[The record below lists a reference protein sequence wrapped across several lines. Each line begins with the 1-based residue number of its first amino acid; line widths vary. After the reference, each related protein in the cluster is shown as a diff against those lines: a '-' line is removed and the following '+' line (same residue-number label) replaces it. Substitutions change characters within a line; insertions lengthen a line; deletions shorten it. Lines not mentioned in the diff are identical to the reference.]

1 MKFRFLLL
9 STAIFFIIGCSA
21 YKQLQ
26 PKPELSPAESGY
38 IELKD
43 GKKDF
48 ELKKDKKY
56 FIQFPSAQ
64 ENNFYLVLSLSNKKS
79 FHSFL
84 TAQLI
89 DKKKHGE
96 SIKDESTSDTL
107 SVYPVQQNGTG
118 YFLLVDKVG
127 QDVVLK
133 TNYRYTP
140 QWRFKFENKYAEF
153 QSALQ
158 KNRLDRKNYSAIGS
172 GYHLEGLN
180 YVSTADSLK
189 QRSSELVLMYKELL
203 AIESIF
209 PKTILNSKDQAYQN
223 YLKFKS
229 DVEDEMTFQEDYAN
243 TIGFFSK
250 EFACRNNPAEFVKGV
265 DDFTAYFAKKDRYP
279 STVFSEAQTVI
290 KGRLTEV
297 VPFYDQ
303 RISGKDDA
311 KPFDENLYM
320 TSNLY
325 RTRFLYENAGLAI
338 PSEYNSIVKFVKDFD
353 AKAIS
358 IVNAK
363 DSLKYISGVVNNFN
377 QMPNDEFFRIAVKKT
392 TELQGSL
399 PSPIDESYGKYQP
412 LKSSKQLNDELT
424 TLKADIDKSLAS
436 YREAEALVPQLNVL
450 KDQKDYSTMLGILK
464 QNAHLYFLLD
474 KYKALDKMSVDEQ
487 SNSIRTALESNNW
500 PQSEGLLRKL
510 HEDMNFLNA
519 AEIYPAKK
527 ATVDALE
534 DSLYTRIDRA
544 SRVRITQFL
553 DANVN
558 TLENVDS
565 LYSDTVFVPVYNIT
579 FASGS
584 RNELVQRKNNLIA
597 DLSKMKEDEFPA
609 RAIKTL
615 YEQFTTN
622 PSDNGVLKAR
632 AIVSHG
638 KHYTADDKKT
648 KQRISECDPYA
659 AKWITKPKEYRRV
672 FVLPVTDSKK
682 GKNKYVVRFN
692 VNIETEANF
701 PVYDVNVKLPKD
713 IAGNAATT
721 QWYESITLNK
731 KPLKN
736 EGRFSI
742 SAPNAANDFECQI
755 TPVQMNKDQNNI
767 LEITF
772 YDDSFKVYTFSTM
785 VQKPIIKKN

>member
-1 MKFRFLLL
+1 MKIRFLLL
-9 STAIFFIIGCSA
+9 SAAVLLITGCSA

-43 GKKDF
+43 GKSYF
-48 ELKKDKKY
+48 ELKKEKKY
-56 FIQFPSAQ
+56 FIQFPAAQ
-64 ENNFYLVLSLSNKKS
+64 ENNSYLVLTLPGKSS

-89 DKKKHGE
+89 DKKKYGE

-107 SVYPVQQNGTG
+107 CVFPIQQNVTG
-118 YFLLVDKVG
+118 YFLLIDKVN
-127 QDVVLK
+127 QNVMFKV
-133 TNYRYTP
+133 NYRYTP

-153 QSALQ
+153 QSTLQ
-158 KNRLDRKNYSAIGS
+158 KNRFDRKNYSAIGS

-180 YVSTADSLK
+180 YALTTDSLK
-189 QRSSELVLMYKELL
+189 QRSSELAKMNKEFI

-209 PKTILNSKDQAYQN
+209 PQTILNSKDQAYLN
-223 YLKFKS
+223 YLKLKS
-229 DVEDEMTFQEDYAN
+229 ELEDEMTFQEDYTT
-243 TIGFFSK
+243 TIAFFAK
-250 EFACRNNPAEFVKGV
+250 EFGCRNNPSEFIKAVE
-265 DDFTAYFAKKDRYP
+265 DFTAFFSKKERYP

-290 KGRLTEV
+290 KGRLTEI

-325 RTRFLYENAGLAI
+325 RTRFLYETAGLAI

-353 AKAIS
+353 AKSIS
-358 IVNAK
+358 LTNAK
-363 DSLKYISGVVNNFN
+363 DSLKYITGVVNNYN

-392 TELQGSL
+392 SELQNDL
-399 PSPIDESYGKYQP
+399 PSPIDDSYGKYQP
-412 LKSSKQLNDELT
+412 LKCSKQLNDELNS
-424 TLKADIDKSLAS
+424 LKSDIDKSLSS
-436 YREAEALVPQLNVL
+436 YREADALVPQLNIL

-464 QNAHLYFLLD
+464 GNSHLYFLLD
-474 KYKALDKMSVDEQ
+474 KYKVLDKMSVDEQ
-487 SNSIRTALESNNW
+487 GNSIKVALENSNW

-510 HEDMNFLNA
+510 NDDMNFLNA

-527 ATVDALE
+527 ATIDVLE
-534 DSLYTRIDRA
+534 DSLYTRIDHA
-544 SRVRITQFL
+544 SRVRITRFL
-553 DANVN
+553 DANVQ

-579 FASGS
+579 FSSGS
-584 RNELVQRKNNLIA
+584 RNELIQRKNNLIA
-597 DLSKMKEDEFPA
+597 DLGKMKSDEFPA

-615 YEQFTTN
+615 YEQFTSN

-659 AKWITKPKEYRRV
+659 AKWITKPREYRRV

-692 VNIETEANF
+692 VNIETDANF

-713 IAGNAATT
+713 IAGNAATA

-742 SAPNAANDFECQI
+742 TAPSAANDFECQI

-767 LEITF
+767 LEIVF
-772 YDDSFKVYTFSTM
+772 YDNSFKVYTFSTM

>member
-1 MKFRFLLL
+1 MKIRFLLMSAAVFL
-9 STAIFFIIGCSA
+9 ITGCSA

-26 PKPELSPAESGY
+26 PKPVLSPAESGY

-43 GKKDF
+43 GKSDF
-48 ELKKDKKY
+48 ELKKEKKY
-56 FIQFPSAQ
+56 FIQFPAAQ
-64 ENNFYLVLSLSNKKS
+64 ENNSYLVLSLPRKSS

-89 DKKKHGE
+89 DKKKYGE
-96 SIKDESTSDTL
+96 SIKDETTSDTI
-107 SVYPVQQNGTG
+107 SVFPIQQNVTG
-118 YFLLVDKVG
+118 YFLLIDKVN
-127 QDVVLK
+127 QNIMFKV
-133 TNYRYTP
+133 NYRYTP

-153 QSALQ
+153 QSTLQ
-158 KNRLDRKNYSAIGS
+158 KNRFDRKNYSAIGS
-172 GYHLEGLN
+172 GYHLDGIN
-180 YVSTADSLK
+180 YALTTDSLR
-189 QRSSELVLMYKELL
+189 QRSSELEKMNKELI

-209 PKTILNSKDQAYQN
+209 PQTILNSKDQAYLN
-223 YLKFKS
+223 YLKLKS
-229 DVEDEMTFQEDYAN
+229 ELEDEMTFQEDYTT
-243 TIGFFSK
+243 TISFFAK
-250 EFACRNNPAEFVKGV
+250 EFGCRNNPSEFIKAV
-265 DDFTAYFAKKDRYP
+265 DDFTAFFSKKERYP

-325 RTRFLYENAGLAI
+325 RTRFLYEAAGLAI
-338 PSEYNSIVKFVKDFD
+338 SPEYNSIVKFVKDFD
-353 AKAIS
+353 AKSIS
-358 IVNAK
+358 LTNAK
-363 DSLKYISGVVNNFN
+363 DSLKYITGVVNNYN
-377 QMPNDEFFRIAVKKT
+377 EMPNDDFFRIAVKKT
-392 TELQGSL
+392 SALQNDIPL
-399 PSPIDESYGKYQP
+399 PIDDSYGKYLL
-412 LKSSKQLNDELT
+412 LKCSKQLNDELS
-424 TLKADIDKSLAS
+424 TLKSDIDKSLSS
-436 YREAEALVPQLNVL
+436 YREAEILVPQLNGL
-450 KDQKDYSTMLGILK
+450 KDQKDYSSMLGILK
-464 QNAHLYFLLD
+464 ENSHLYFLLD
-474 KYKALDKMSVDEQ
+474 KYKVLDKISVDEQ
-487 SNSIRTALESNNW
+487 GNSIKAALENSNW

-510 HEDMNFLNA
+510 NEDMNFLNA

-527 ATVDALE
+527 VTVEVLE

-544 SRVRITQFL
+544 SRIRITRFL
-553 DANVN
+553 DANVQ

-579 FASGS
+579 FSSGS
-584 RNELVQRKNNLIA
+584 RNELIQRKNNLIA
-597 DLSKMKEDEFPA
+597 DLGKMESDEFPA
-609 RAIKTL
+609 RAIKIL
-615 YEQFTTN
+615 YEQFTSN

-638 KHYTADDKKT
+638 KHYTANDKKT

-659 AKWITKPKEYRRV
+659 AKWITKPREYRRV

-692 VNIETEANF
+692 VNIETDANF

-713 IAGNAATT
+713 IAGNAAAA

-742 SAPNAANDFECQI
+742 TAPSAENDFECQI

-767 LEITF
+767 LEIVF
-772 YDDSFKVYTFSTM
+772 YDNSFKVYTFSTM